1 MSTLSALGTYEYRKS
16 IMSDQF
22 IKTVTK
28 NKYFRAY
35 ALNGTQFVREAAAT
49 HETSRLAAIVL
60 GRGLL
65 ATTLTAQSVLKGEE
79 RLAIQINGRGPI
91 GNVVAEADAKG
102 SVRGYVTNPQ
112 LEPIFDADGKLDV
125 AQAVGTN
132 GFLQITKFAPYANPY
147 IGQSQLVS
155 GEIGDDFTYY
165 LAQSE
170 QIPSVVGVSVYMN
183 QDDTVEVAGGFLVQA
198 LPDATDEAIDDLEA
212 ALKNMKPLADMLV
225 AGYTPLEILEEIF
238 GQGEVEILQ
247 VAGVGLAA
255 EPTKA
260 AYRDMLTTLPAEE
273 VQAMID
279 EDGGAEIVGKFS
291 GKRYFFTADE
301 LREIVI
307 EINDK
312 NHD

>member
-1 MSTLSALGTYEYRKS
+1 
-16 IMSDQF
+16 MSDQF

-49 HETSRLAAIVL
+49 HETSRLAAVVL

-112 LEPIFDADGKLDV
+112 LESIFDADGKLDV

>member
-1 MSTLSALGTYEYRKS
+1 
-16 IMSDQF
+16 MSDQF

-28 NKYFRAY
+28 NKFFRAY
-35 ALNGTQFVREAAAT
+35 ALNGTNMVREAAEI
-49 HETSRLAAIVL
+49 HDTSRLASVVL
-60 GRGLL
+60 GRSLL
-65 ATTLTAQSVLKGEE
+65 ATTLTAQSMLKGEE

-91 GNVVAEADAKG
+91 GNVVVEADAKG

-112 LEPIFDADGKLDV
+112 LEPIFDDAGQLDV
-125 AQAVGTN
+125 AKAVGTN

-183 QDDTVEVAGGFLVQA
+183 QDDTVG
-198 LPDATDEAIDDLEA
+198 ATDEAINELEA
-212 ALKNMKPLADMLV
+212 ALKVMKPLTEMLV
-225 AGYTPLEILEEIF
+225 EGYTPLEMLEEIF
-238 GQGEVEILQ
+238 GKGEVDVLQ

-260 AYRDMLTTLPAEE
+260 AYREMLTTLPAEE

-301 LREIVI
+301 LREIVA
-307 EINDK
+307 EINQNNRD
-312 NHD
+312 

>member
-1 MSTLSALGTYEYRKS
+1 
-16 IMSDQF
+16 MSDQF

-112 LEPIFDADGKLDV
+112 LEPIFDAEGKLDV

>member
-1 MSTLSALGTYEYRKS
+1 
-16 IMSDQF
+16 MSDQF

-225 AGYTPLEILEEIF
+225 ADYTPLEILEEIF